1 MDHPGLFVFNLS
13 KFIHACISETDQ
25 ERDGEHRQN
34 EDEIIDDQIDI
45 SSEIEVFALG
55 AEES

>member
-1 MDHPGLFVFNLS
+1 MDQSGLFVFDFGEL
-13 KFIHACISETDQ
+13 IDACISETDQ
-25 ERDGEHRQN
+25 ECDGEHRQN

-45 SSEIEVFALG
+45 SSEIEILALG